1 MYNETGSKIKNLATA
16 MAWVGIIFSVLLI
29 VVPILMYGSGSKP
42 GNDPAP
48 EWFGFVV
55 IAGIVLGI
63 IIAFWSWLQYL
74 LLAGYGE
81 LIEETSKSAAELKE
95 IKEILSKKQGEEMKD
110 SYSTK

>member
-1 MYNETGSKIKNLATA
+1 MYNETGSKIKKLATV
-16 MAWVGIIFSVLLI
+16 MAWIGIIFSFLVI
-29 VVPILMYGSGSKP
+29 IVPILMLASGSKP

-48 EWFGFVV
+48 EWFVFVV

-63 IIAFWSWLQYL
+63 VGAFWSWLQYL

-95 IKEILSKKQGEEMKD
+95 IKEILRKSK
-110 SYSTK
+110 